1 MSASAIVWNE
11 LKNMSILLV
20 GRYSSSDNYRQSWFP
35 VLWICLI
42 CPSGP
47 TAGWHFVLLFYID
60 TASKVKKWQMWHLRC
75 CQVTVQSWG
84 KLDFDWLLVTTV
96 KNKIDLLAVTDDD
109 ERPVA
114 EVDICGSWRRL
125 GFLVHNSWFYF
136 VVISS
141 FVSCCH
147 FVLPAHLC
155 PSPTPVSH
163 QHHQHRL
170 VPSVSPPALY
180 CNSFVFYAGVVPPA
194 LVLPSCFCFSSPVPV
209 SRSCLFPELLICSS
223 CLSGS
228 SSVLFFWMLDIGSLS
243 DFLFPTCRPLCV
255 PFLFAFLLCKVRQFG
270 LKCRGSCSPE
280 DELCTLWWF

>member
-1 MSASAIVWNE
+1 MSASAIAWNE

-109 ERPVA
+109 GRPAA

-125 GFLVHNSWFYF
+125 GFLVHNSRFYF

-170 VPSVSPPALY
+170 VRSVSPPALY
-180 CNSFVFYAGVVPPA
+180 YSSFVF
-194 LVLPSCFCFSSPVPV
+194 
-209 SRSCLFPELLICSS
+209 
-223 CLSGS
+223 
-228 SSVLFFWMLDIGSLS
+228 
-243 DFLFPTCRPLCV
+243 
-255 PFLFAFLLCKVRQFG
+255 
-270 LKCRGSCSPE
+270 
-280 DELCTLWWF
+280 

>member
-1 MSASAIVWNE
+1 MVPS
-11 LKNMSILLV
+11 
-20 GRYSSSDNYRQSWFP
+20 
-35 VLWICLI
+35 LWICLI

-109 ERPVA
+109 GWPVA

-125 GFLVHNSWFYF
+125 GFLVHNSRFYF

-141 FVSCCH
+141 FISCCH

-155 PSPTPVSH
+155 SSWVCSPPPHLSHINIISTASFAASLHLHFIIVHLFFKPVLF
-163 QHHQHRL
+163 RL
-170 VPSVSPPALY
+170 LSSSRPVSVSPL
-180 CNSFVFYAGVVPPA
+180 
-194 LVLPSCFCFSSPVPV
+194 L
-209 SRSCLFPELLICSS
+209 CLFPGHVCSLHSEFALHVYLVRLRFCSS
-223 CLSGS
+223 GCWTSAHYLTFCFQPAGLSVCLFCLPSFCVKWDS
-228 SSVLFFWMLDIGSLS
+228 LD
-243 DFLFPTCRPLCV
+243 
-255 PFLFAFLLCKVRQFG
+255 
-270 LKCRGSCSPE
+270 
-280 DELCTLWWF
+280 

>member
-141 FVSCCH
+141 ILSLVVTLYFLLTCAPPPHLSHISIISTASFAVSLHLH
-147 FVLPAHLC
+147 FIIVHLFFKPVLFRLL
-155 PSPTPVSH
+155 SSSRPV
-163 QHHQHRL
+163 
-170 VPSVSPPALY
+170 SVSPL
-180 CNSFVFYAGVVPPA
+180 
-194 LVLPSCFCFSSPVPV
+194 L
-209 SRSCLFPELLICSS
+209 CLFPGHVC
-223 CLSGS
+223 
-228 SSVLFFWMLDIGSLS
+228 SLS
-243 DFLFPTCRPLCV
+243 
-255 PFLFAFLLCKVRQFG
+255 
-270 LKCRGSCSPE
+270 S
-280 DELCTLWWF
+280 

>member
-47 TAGWHFVLLFYID
+47 TAGWHFVLLFYIIQR
-60 TASKVKKWQMWHLRC
+60 AKLKKWQMWHLRC

-109 ERPVA
+109 GWPVA

-141 FVSCCH
+141 FISCCH

-155 PSPTPVSH
+155 SSWVCSPPPHLSHISIISTASFAASLHLHFIIVRLFFKPVLF
-163 QHHQHRL
+163 RL
-170 VPSVSPPALY
+170 LSSSRPVSVSPL
-180 CNSFVFYAGVVPPA
+180 
-194 LVLPSCFCFSSPVPV
+194 L
-209 SRSCLFPELLICSS
+209 CLFPGHVCSLRS
-223 CLSGS
+223 
-228 SSVLFFWMLDIGSLS
+228 
-243 DFLFPTCRPLCV
+243 
-255 PFLFAFLLCKVRQFG
+255 
-270 LKCRGSCSPE
+270 
-280 DELCTLWWF
+280 

>member
-47 TAGWHFVLLFYID
+47 TAGWHFVLLFYIIQR
-60 TASKVKKWQMWHLRC
+60 AKLKKWQMWHLRC

-141 FVSCCH
+141 ILSLVVTLYFLLTCAPPPHLSHISIISTASFAASLHLH
-147 FVLPAHLC
+147 FIIVRLFFKPVLFRLL
-155 PSPTPVSH
+155 SSSRPV
-163 QHHQHRL
+163 
-170 VPSVSPPALY
+170 SVSPL
-180 CNSFVFYAGVVPPA
+180 
-194 LVLPSCFCFSSPVPV
+194 L
-209 SRSCLFPELLICSS
+209 CLFPGHVCSLRS
-223 CLSGS
+223 
-228 SSVLFFWMLDIGSLS
+228 
-243 DFLFPTCRPLCV
+243 
-255 PFLFAFLLCKVRQFG
+255 
-270 LKCRGSCSPE
+270 
-280 DELCTLWWF
+280 

>member
-1 MSASAIVWNE
+1 MCLNLCQHRQLREMSWKIWAYCVLEDIPVQTVTHNHGSQFMNLPDLSFRADSK
-11 LKNMSILLV
+11 LTFCTFIL
-20 GRYSSSDNYRQSWFP
+20 YY
-35 VLWICLI
+35 
-42 CPSGP
+42 
-47 TAGWHFVLLFYID
+47 

-109 ERPVA
+109 GRPAA

-125 GFLVHNSWFYF
+125 GFLVHNSRFYF

-170 VPSVSPPALY
+170 VRSVSPPALY
-180 CNSFVFYAGVVPPA
+180 YSSFVF
-194 LVLPSCFCFSSPVPV
+194 
-209 SRSCLFPELLICSS
+209 
-223 CLSGS
+223 
-228 SSVLFFWMLDIGSLS
+228 
-243 DFLFPTCRPLCV
+243 
-255 PFLFAFLLCKVRQFG
+255 
-270 LKCRGSCSPE
+270 
-280 DELCTLWWF
+280 